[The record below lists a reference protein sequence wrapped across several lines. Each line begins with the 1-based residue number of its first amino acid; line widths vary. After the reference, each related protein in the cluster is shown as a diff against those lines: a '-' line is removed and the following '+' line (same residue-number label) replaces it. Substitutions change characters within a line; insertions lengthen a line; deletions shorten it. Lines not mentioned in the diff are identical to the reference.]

1 MFFLFGGVGGS
12 GMGGYYGFYIFDIF
26 CYKRL
31 VLERKYGG
39 EVMVA

>member
-31 VLERKYGG
+31 VFERKYGG